1 MTANET
7 TARAV
12 LFDEVGGP
20 DVLKVQKV
28 ELPAPGPDEVR
39 IRVDAIGLNRGEA
52 LFRAGAYWLPPTLPS
67 SRLGHEAA
75 GLVEAVGAAV
85 EGLQIGDEISTIAIG
100 DMSTHGVYGDHAT
113 VRATEVVK
121 RPDGIDPITGAAT
134 WLAYTTA
141 YGALVETGGL
151 RPGAT
156 VLITAAAGAVGIAAI
171 RIANHLGAVPI
182 VTTRNDA
189 KSAGL
194 IEAGAAHVLTTEN
207 DDLLADIHARTDGRG
222 ADLVLDAVA
231 GPGLN
236 TLAQAVAGGG
246 TLIVTSNLD
255 PRPTPLPWVWP
266 LDLRMY
272 ANPAFYAANP
282 TRMERAQRFITAGL
296 RTGAFAPVIART
308 FDLDEIVEAHRYLES
323 NVHIGKVI
331 VTVDH

>member
-1 MTANET
+1 MTTNEA

-12 LFDEVGGP
+12 LFHEVGGP
-20 DVLKVQKV
+20 EVLKVENVQ
-28 ELPAPGPDEVR
+28 LAGPGPGEVR
-39 IRVDAIGLNRGEA
+39 IRIDAIGLNRGEA
-52 LFRAGAYWLPPTLPS
+52 LFRAGTYWLPPTFP

-75 GLVEAVGAAV
+75 GVVEAVGADV
-85 EGLQIGDEISTIAIG
+85 QGFRIGDEISTIAIG
-100 DMSTHGVYGDHAT
+100 DMSAHGIYGDHAI
-113 VRATEVVK
+113 VPATEVVK

-171 RIANHLGAVPI
+171 RIANHLGALPI
-182 VTTRNDA
+182 VTTRNAA

-207 DDLLADIHARTDGRG
+207 DELLKEIHAVTDGQG
-222 ADLVLDAVA
+222 ADLVLDAVG
-231 GPGLN
+231 GPGLD
-236 TLAQAVAGGG
+236 TLARAVAGGG

-255 PRPTPLPWVWP
+255 PRPTPLPWAWP
-266 LDLRMY
+266 LDLRKY
-272 ANPAFYAANP
+272 ANPVFYAADP
-282 TRMERAQRFITAGL
+282 ARMERAKRFITAGL

-308 FDLDEIVEAHRYLES
+308 FDLDEIVEAHHYLES

-331 VTVDH
+331 VTVGH